1 MKSYVL
7 SFVYFMSELLSLAL
21 LFAHRSW
28 DHRIMDGS
36 IGMDWLHS
44 WMAFFSIGSS
54 TYHVE
59 NTSNEDFFYL
69 TCLKLLKEILVG
81 FVSMLYRSITITSSH
96 LDI

>member
-1 MKSYVL
+1 
-7 SFVYFMSELLSLAL
+7 MSELLSLAL

-59 NTSNEDFFYL
+59 NTSNEDFLLSYL
-69 TCLKLLKEILVG
+69 PK
-81 FVSMLYRSITITSSH
+81 TSQGNSCGIRKPVVQINH
-96 LDI
+96 HHIIAS